1 MEAHKDQDDT
11 LVPSPSARKVST
23 ICYSQCPDSNKTCL
37 KKKKKRTKL
46 SITKRRNP
54 DNKKRDLDLG
64 IIRQGL

>member
-37 KKKKKRTKL
+37 KKKKRTKL

>member
-37 KKKKKRTKL
+37 KKKKNE
-46 SITKRRNP
+46 IIN
-54 DNKKRDLDLG
+54 NQEKKP
-64 IIRQGL
+64 RQ